1 MVISWL
7 APKKQLFD
15 RVQREFQFSL
25 ENRFRIIAELEK
37 YKAGEDE
44 GIWKQKIGQSTY
56 QYEVYFDGEFVCFF
70 GLEDS
75 EDVVYLRVMENIL
88 RLYKDKQIFWNPI
101 LYEVNKLKPVEE
113 KLPEATTPEE
123 KLLKEAVKRS
133 RKKKGKHGR
142 TAPRHN

>member
-1 MVISWL
+1 MAVSWL

-15 RVQREFQFSL
+15 RVQKEFQFSL

-44 GIWKQKIGQSTY
+44 SIWKQKMSRSAY

-88 RLYKDKQIFWNPI
+88 SL
-101 LYEVNKLKPVEE
+101 
-113 KLPEATTPEE
+113 
-123 KLLKEAVKRS
+123 
-133 RKKKGKHGR
+133 
-142 TAPRHN
+142 